1 MVSDG
6 GCNSIGWVHMHIN
19 MCRLPPSRWV
29 APVIPVF
36 VQHCYILGIYK
47 QVDIINAVVVLY
59 AMLKMIVGFILGGV
73 AMFLVMGIGLIYQD
87 EKQIKELKEKA
98 KER

>member
-1 MVSDG
+1 
-6 GCNSIGWVHMHIN
+6 
-19 MCRLPPSRWV
+19 
-29 APVIPVF
+29 
-36 VQHCYILGIYK
+36 
-47 QVDIINAVVVLY
+47 
-59 AMLKMIVGFILGGV
+59 MLKMIVGFILGGV